1 MGIRRA
7 DRIAIDAAGANPC
20 PPAPLD
26 GVIESEHERSAR
38 DEGGQQHTK
47 QDETGMATIPDGTAQ
62 SPMIVLKMSLVGQTH
77 HAQNARD
84 GSFAGGENSPNQ
96 KNLHTAPD
104 TVGKQGTK
112 GKNDERQLR
121 RQRGHETFYRLSVSD
136 TPTRLR
142 TERVPSPRPDDWVCQ
157 KWIKPSTGTAGVFPI
172 PCRRQ
177 NAVSAVYDSIAPL
190 AVKSSWTR
198 TRSPLQAMESSRSC
212 CRYGAAF

>member
-1 MGIRRA
+1 MGIRRE

-38 DEGGQQHTK
+38 DGGGQEHTK
-47 QDETGMATIPDGTAQ
+47 QDETGMATIPDGTVQ

-104 TVGKQGTK
+104 TLGKQGTK
-112 GKNDERQLR
+112 GKNDERQLCW
-121 RQRGHETFYRLSVSD
+121 QRGHETFYRLSVSD

-142 TERVPSPRPDDWVCQ
+142 TERVPSPGPDDWVCQ
-157 KWIKPSTGTAGVFPI
+157 KWIKPSSVRLYPIRLHSKLRGTGRKT
-172 PCRRQ
+172 
-177 NAVSAVYDSIAPL
+177 VS
-190 AVKSSWTR
+190 
-198 TRSPLQAMESSRSC
+198 
-212 CRYGAAF
+212 

>member
-47 QDETGMATIPDGTAQ
+47 QDETGMATIPDGTVQ
-62 SPMIVLKMSLVGQTH
+62 SPMVILKMSLVGQTH

-157 KWIKPSTGTAGVFPI
+157 KWIKPRLRARLL
-172 PCRRQ
+172 PCSPSLMHQKRARTPQSEQ
-177 NAVSAVYDSIAPL
+177 NWRML
-190 AVKSSWTR
+190 SS
-198 TRSPLQAMESSRSC
+198 
-212 CRYGAAF
+212 